1 MKVLKLLIL
10 GGSGE
15 AADLA
20 RSLEGDARYEVTL
33 SLAGRTSEPVALPGK
48 LLTGGFGGAEG
59 LARVLAEER
68 FDLLIDATHPF
79 AVQMKAN
86 AVEAGKIA
94 GTKFLAIRRP
104 AWEPREGDRWIMV
117 DSLEAAAAAI
127 GQDPARVFLTTGR
140 MELAPFREAPQHLY
154 IVRSVEAPSRQ
165 ELPPRAQLI
174 TARGPF
180 KLEDERALLETHK
193 IEVIVTK
200 NSGGA
205 GASAK
210 LEAARDLSLSVIMV
224 ERPYLP
230 EAPSVESVADALL
243 WLERAHVSTSSTWR
257 GV

>member
-1 MKVLKLLIL
+1 MTALKLLIL

-20 RSLEGDARYEVTL
+20 RALGGDKRFDVTL

-68 FDLLIDATHPF
+68 FDVLLDATHPF

-86 AVEAGKIA
+86 AIEAA
-94 GTKFLAIRRP
+94 GESGVAFLAIRRP
-104 AWEPREGDRWIMV
+104 PWVPREGDRWIMV
-117 DSLEAAAAAI
+117 ASIEAAAAAI
-127 GQDPARVFLTTGR
+127 GDKPRRVFLTTGR
-140 MELAPFREAPQHLY
+140 MELAPFRAAPQHLY
-154 IVRSVEAPSRQ
+154 VVRSVEAPSPT
-165 ELPPRAQLI
+165 ELPPRVELI

-180 KLEDERALLETHK
+180 NIDDERALLETHG

-205 GASAK
+205 GA
-210 LEAARDLSLSVIMV
+210 AATG
-224 ERPYLP
+224 
-230 EAPSVESVADALL
+230 
-243 WLERAHVSTSSTWR
+243 VSTSR
-257 GV
+257 A